1 MHYIPTYFF
10 TAVRVFYILSRSVLH
25 KFIFYKKIPNV
36 WKNSAI
42 NLKLKP
48 QINWEFWS
56 NFVTFWENLNCIFLG
71 FSQSL
76 GVVLIPGK
84 RNPEAELLQ
93 EGIFFLIHLFARDIL
108 VKKKFEIEKTKP
120 TFIMSVLKVENKLV
134 DFQLFH

>member
-1 MHYIPTYFF
+1 MHYIPANFF

-25 KFIFYKKIPNV
+25 KFIFSKKISNF
-36 WKNSAI
+36 WKKTAI
-42 NLKLKP
+42 NLKLKR

-108 VKKKFEIEKTKP
+108 VKKKLEIEITKL
-120 TFIMSVLKVENKLV
+120 TFIFISFESWILNRWT
-134 DFQLFH
+134 